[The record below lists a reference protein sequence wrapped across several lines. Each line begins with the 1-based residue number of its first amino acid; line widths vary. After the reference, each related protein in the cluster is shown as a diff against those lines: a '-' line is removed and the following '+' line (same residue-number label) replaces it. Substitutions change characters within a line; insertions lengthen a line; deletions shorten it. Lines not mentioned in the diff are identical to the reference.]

1 MDFLKNVSIK
11 IRLWIIMFTMAVLIL
26 FVGAIGLNGIAM
38 TNEALD
44 RTYKDSLKPSNIISR
59 IMLLMDENRVHIMLG
74 LQHDPKNHYPKKER
88 SKDSVRI
95 HTAAI
100 TNNLGEITILLG
112 EYKKRKLTSEE
123 QDITNL
129 YAIAHTQYANDGLIL
144 AINALKEK
152 DFQKTSEIFLNK
164 INPYYK
170 NANLRANTLLQKIGE
185 IAKNNYREATERFAF
200 IRNILIFGTLLGI
213 LFASIAAI
221 LLIRSIVRPL
231 NKAVTHFKHISEGNM
246 DENISVSS
254 QDEIGQVLSELAAMQ
269 GKLKIMINELDQ
281 LARTDELTGAWNR
294 RRFEET
300 VETEMDR
307 LRRYG
312 QRLSLMILDV
322 DHFKKINDLY
332 GHSIGDQVL
341 IDLSNT
347 IRSSLRASDSLTRW
361 GGEEFVI
368 LCPNT
373 TAEIVSNLAE
383 RLRKEISSIKFQ
395 EVGNITLS
403 FGVAE
408 CGSEETWEQWLH
420 RADEALYLAK
430 SGGRDQVKIIK
441 RPSSLIEKET
451 TKISGTSSD
460 DQVKPVQH

>member
-1 MDFLKNVSIK
+1 
-11 IRLWIIMFTMAVLIL
+11 MAVLIL
-26 FVGAIGLNGIAM
+26 FVGVIGLNGIAM
-38 TNEALD
+38 TNDSLD
-44 RTYKDSLKPSNIISR
+44 RIYKDSLKPTNIISR
-59 IMLLMDENRVHIMLG
+59 IMLLMDENRIHIMLG
-74 LQHDPKNHYPKKER
+74 LQHDPNNYYPKKEKNEN
-88 SKDSVRI
+88 SIHI

-100 TNNLGEITILLG
+100 TKNLGEITVLLA
-112 EYKKRKLTSEE
+112 EYKKRELTDEE

-144 AINALKEK
+144 AVNALKEK
-152 DFQKTSEIFLNK
+152 DFQKTNEIFLNK

-170 NANLRANTLLQKIGE
+170 NANLRANTLLQKIDE
-185 IAKNNYREATERFAF
+185 IAKNNYKEATERFVF
-200 IRNILIFGTLLGI
+200 IRNILIFGTILGI

-246 DENISVSS
+246 NENISVSS

-269 GKLKIMINELDQ
+269 GKLKILISDLDQ

-347 IRSSLRASDSLTRW
+347 IRSSLRVSDSLTRW
-361 GGEEFVI
+361 GGEEFII

-373 TAEIVSNLAE
+373 TAETVSKLAE
-383 RLRKEISSIKFQ
+383 RLRKEVSSIEFQ
-395 EVGNITLS
+395 KVGNITLS

-408 CGSEETWEQWLH
+408 CGAEETWEQWLH

-430 SGGRDQVKIIK
+430 SGGRDRVKTNK
-441 RPSSLIEKET
+441 KTPAGLIEKEAS
-451 TKISGTSSD
+451 KINDSSSD
-460 DQVKPVQH
+460 DHVKPVRK

>member
-1 MDFLKNVSIK
+1 
-11 IRLWIIMFTMAVLIL
+11 MFTMAVLIL
-26 FVGAIGLNGIAM
+26 FVGVIGLNGIAM
-38 TNEALD
+38 TNDSLD
-44 RTYKDSLKPSNIISR
+44 RIYKDSLKPTNIISR
-59 IMLLMDENRVHIMLG
+59 IMLLMDENRIHIMLG
-74 LQHDPKNHYPKKER
+74 LQHDPNNHYPKKEKNEN
-88 SKDSVRI
+88 SILI

-100 TNNLGEITILLG
+100 TKNLGEITVLLA
-112 EYKKRKLTSEE
+112 EYKKRELTDEE

-144 AINALKEK
+144 AVNALKEK
-152 DFQKTSEIFLNK
+152 DFKKTNEIFLNK

-170 NANLRANTLLQKIGE
+170 NANLRANTLLQKIDE
-185 IAKNNYREATERFAF
+185 IAKNNYKEATERFVF

-246 DENISVSS
+246 NENISVSG
-254 QDEIGQVLSELAAMQ
+254 QDEIGQVLSGLAAMQ
-269 GKLKIMINELDQ
+269 GKLKILISDLDQ

-347 IRSSLRASDSLTRW
+347 IRSSLRVSDSLTRW
-361 GGEEFVI
+361 GGEEFII

-373 TAEIVSNLAE
+373 TAETVSKLAE
-383 RLRKEISSIKFQ
+383 RLRKEVSSIEFQ
-395 EVGNITLS
+395 KVGNITLS

-408 CGSEETWEQWLH
+408 CGAEETWEQWLH

-430 SGGRDQVKIIK
+430 SGGRDRVKTNK
-441 RPSSLIEKET
+441 KTPAGLIEKEAS
-451 TKISGTSSD
+451 KINDSSSD
-460 DQVKPVQH
+460 DHVKPVRK

>member
-1 MDFLKNVSIK
+1 
-11 IRLWIIMFTMAVLIL
+11 
-26 FVGAIGLNGIAM
+26 
-38 TNEALD
+38 
-44 RTYKDSLKPSNIISR
+44 
-59 IMLLMDENRVHIMLG
+59 MLLMDENRIHIMLG
-74 LQHDPKNHYPKKER
+74 LQHDPNNYYPKKEKNEN
-88 SKDSVRI
+88 SIHI

-100 TNNLGEITILLG
+100 TKNLGEITVLLA
-112 EYKKRKLTSEE
+112 EYKKRELTDEE

-144 AINALKEK
+144 AVNALKEK
-152 DFQKTSEIFLNK
+152 DFQKTNEIFLNK

-170 NANLRANTLLQKIGE
+170 NANLRANTLLQKIDE
-185 IAKNNYREATERFAF
+185 IAKNNYKEATERFVF
-200 IRNILIFGTLLGI
+200 IRNILIFGTILGI

-246 DENISVSS
+246 NENISVSS

-269 GKLKIMINELDQ
+269 GKLKILISDLDQ

-347 IRSSLRASDSLTRW
+347 IRSSLRVSDSLTRW
-361 GGEEFVI
+361 GGEEFII

-373 TAEIVSNLAE
+373 TAETVSKLAE
-383 RLRKEISSIKFQ
+383 RLRKEVSSIEFQ
-395 EVGNITLS
+395 KVGNITLS

-408 CGSEETWEQWLH
+408 CGAEETWEQWLH

-430 SGGRDQVKIIK
+430 SGGRDRVKTNK
-441 RPSSLIEKET
+441 KTPAGLIEKEAS
-451 TKISGTSSD
+451 KINDSSSD
-460 DQVKPVQH
+460 DHVKPVRK

>member
-1 MDFLKNVSIK
+1 
-11 IRLWIIMFTMAVLIL
+11 MAVLMF
-26 FVGAIGLNGIAM
+26 FVGVIGLNGIAM
-38 TNEALD
+38 TNDSLD
-44 RTYKDSLKPSNIISR
+44 RIYKDSLKPTNIISR
-59 IMLLMDENRVHIMLG
+59 IMLLMDENRIHIMLG
-74 LQHDPKNHYPKKER
+74 LQHDPNNHYPKKEKNEN
-88 SKDSVRI
+88 SILI

-100 TNNLGEITILLG
+100 TKNLGEITVLLA
-112 EYKKRKLTSEE
+112 EYKKRELTDEE

-144 AINALKEK
+144 AVNALKEK
-152 DFQKTSEIFLNK
+152 DFKKTNEIFLNK

-170 NANLRANTLLQKIGE
+170 NANLRANTLLQKIDE
-185 IAKNNYREATERFAF
+185 IAKNNYKEATERFVF

-246 DENISVSS
+246 NENISVSG
-254 QDEIGQVLSELAAMQ
+254 QDEIGQVLSGLAAMQ
-269 GKLKIMINELDQ
+269 GKLKILISDLDQ

-347 IRSSLRASDSLTRW
+347 IRSSLRVSDSLTRW
-361 GGEEFVI
+361 GGEEFII

-373 TAEIVSNLAE
+373 TAETVSKLAE
-383 RLRKEISSIKFQ
+383 RLRKEVSSIEFQ
-395 EVGNITLS
+395 KVGNITLS

-408 CGSEETWEQWLH
+408 CGAEETWEQWLH

-430 SGGRDQVKIIK
+430 SGGRDRVKTNK
-441 RPSSLIEKET
+441 KTPAGLIEKEAS
-451 TKISGTSSD
+451 KINDSSSD
-460 DQVKPVQH
+460 DHVKPVRK

>member
-1 MDFLKNVSIK
+1 
-11 IRLWIIMFTMAVLIL
+11 MAVLIL
-26 FVGAIGLNGIAM
+26 FVGVIGLNGIAM
-38 TNEALD
+38 TNDSLD
-44 RTYKDSLKPSNIISR
+44 RIYKDSLKPTNIISR
-59 IMLLMDENRVHIMLG
+59 IMLLMDENRIHIMLG
-74 LQHDPKNHYPKKER
+74 LQHDPNNHYPKKEKNEN
-88 SKDSVRI
+88 SILI

-100 TNNLGEITILLG
+100 TKNLGEITVLLA
-112 EYKKRKLTSEE
+112 EYKKRELTDEE

-144 AINALKEK
+144 AVNALKEK
-152 DFQKTSEIFLNK
+152 DFKKTNEIFLNK

-170 NANLRANTLLQKIGE
+170 NANLRANTLLQKIDE
-185 IAKNNYREATERFAF
+185 IAKNNYKEATERFVF

-246 DENISVSS
+246 NENISVSG
-254 QDEIGQVLSELAAMQ
+254 QDEIGQVLSGLAAMQ
-269 GKLKIMINELDQ
+269 GKLKILISDLDQ

-332 GHSIGDQVL
+332 GHSIGDRVL
-341 IDLSNT
+341 IYLSNT
-347 IRSSLRASDSLTRW
+347 IRSSLRVSDSLTRW
-361 GGEEFVI
+361 GGEEFII

-373 TAEIVSNLAE
+373 TAETVSKLAE
-383 RLRKEISSIKFQ
+383 RLRKKVASIKFQ

-408 CGSEETWEQWLH
+408 CGAEETWEQWLH

-430 SGGRDQVKIIK
+430 SGGRDRVKTNK
-441 RPSSLIEKET
+441 KTPAGLIEKEVS
-451 TKISGTSSD
+451 KINDSSSD
-460 DQVKPVQH
+460 DHVKPVRK

>member
-1 MDFLKNVSIK
+1 
-11 IRLWIIMFTMAVLIL
+11 MFTMAVLIL
-26 FVGAIGLNGIAM
+26 FVGVIGLNGIAM
-38 TNEALD
+38 TNDSLD
-44 RTYKDSLKPSNIISR
+44 RIYKDSLKPTNIISR
-59 IMLLMDENRVHIMLG
+59 IMLLMDENRIHIMLG
-74 LQHDPKNHYPKKER
+74 LQHDPNNHYPKKEKNEN
-88 SKDSVRI
+88 SIHI

-100 TNNLGEITILLG
+100 TKNLGEITVLLA
-112 EYKKRKLTSEE
+112 EYKKRELTDEE

-144 AINALKEK
+144 AVNALKEK
-152 DFQKTSEIFLNK
+152 DFKKTNEIFLNK

-170 NANLRANTLLQKIGE
+170 NANLRANTLLQKIDE
-185 IAKNNYREATERFAF
+185 IAKNNYKEATERFVF

-246 DENISVSS
+246 NENISVSG
-254 QDEIGQVLSELAAMQ
+254 QDEIGQVLSGLAAMQ
-269 GKLKIMINELDQ
+269 GKLKILISDLDQ

-347 IRSSLRASDSLTRW
+347 IRSSLRVSDSLTRW
-361 GGEEFVI
+361 GGEEFII

-373 TAEIVSNLAE
+373 TAETVSKLAE
-383 RLRKEISSIKFQ
+383 RLRKEVSSIEFQ
-395 EVGNITLS
+395 KVGNITLS

-408 CGSEETWEQWLH
+408 CGAEETWEQWLH

-430 SGGRDQVKIIK
+430 SGGRDRVKTNK
-441 RPSSLIEKET
+441 KTPAGLIEKEAS
-451 TKISGTSSD
+451 KINDSSSD
-460 DQVKPVQH
+460 DHVKPVRK

>member
-1 MDFLKNVSIK
+1 
-11 IRLWIIMFTMAVLIL
+11 MAVLIL
-26 FVGAIGLNGIAM
+26 FVGVIGLNGIAM
-38 TNEALD
+38 TNDSLD
-44 RTYKDSLKPSNIISR
+44 RIYKDSLKPTNIISR
-59 IMLLMDENRVHIMLG
+59 IMLLMDENRIHIMLG
-74 LQHDPKNHYPKKER
+74 LQHDPNNHYPKKEKNEN
-88 SKDSVRI
+88 SIHI

-100 TNNLGEITILLG
+100 TKNLGEITVLLA
-112 EYKKRKLTSEE
+112 EYKKRELTDEE

-144 AINALKEK
+144 AVNALKEK
-152 DFQKTSEIFLNK
+152 DFQKTNEIFLNK

-170 NANLRANTLLQKIGE
+170 NANLRANTLLQKIDE
-185 IAKNNYREATERFAF
+185 IAKNNYKEAMERFVF

-246 DENISVSS
+246 SENISVSS
-254 QDEIGQVLSELAAMQ
+254 QDEIGQVLNGLAAMQ
-269 GKLKIMINELDQ
+269 GKLKIMISELDQ

-300 VETEMDR
+300 VATEMDR

-341 IDLSNT
+341 IDLSNK
-347 IRSSLRASDSLTRW
+347 IRSSLRGSDSLTRW

-373 TAEIVSNLAE
+373 TAETVSKLAE
-383 RLRKEISSIKFQ
+383 RLRKEIASVKFR

-408 CGSEETWEQWLH
+408 CGAEETWEQWLH

-430 SGGRDQVKIIK
+430 SGGRDQVKII
-441 RPSSLIEKET
+441 RRTPLGLIEKET
-451 TKISGTSSD
+451 TKTSDASSD

>member
-1 MDFLKNVSIK
+1 
-11 IRLWIIMFTMAVLIL
+11 
-26 FVGAIGLNGIAM
+26 
-38 TNEALD
+38 
-44 RTYKDSLKPSNIISR
+44 
-59 IMLLMDENRVHIMLG
+59 MLLMDENRIHIMLG
-74 LQHDPKNHYPKKER
+74 LQYDPKNHYPKKENN
-88 SKDSVRI
+88 KDSVDI

-100 TNNLGEITILLG
+100 TKNLGEITVLLA
-112 EYKKRKLTSEE
+112 EYKKRELTNEE

-144 AINALKEK
+144 AVNALKEK
-152 DFQKTSEIFLNK
+152 DFQKTNEIFLNK

-170 NANLRANTLLQKIGE
+170 NANLRANTLLQKIDE
-185 IAKNNYREATERFAF
+185 IAKNNYKEATERFNF

-221 LLIRSIVRPL
+221 LMIRSIVRPL

-246 DENISVSS
+246 SENISVSS
-254 QDEIGQVLSELAAMQ
+254 QDEIGQVLNGLAAMQ
-269 GKLKIMINELDQ
+269 GKLKIMISELEQ

-300 VETEMDR
+300 VATEMDR

-347 IRSSLRASDSLTRW
+347 IRSSLRGSDSLIRW

-373 TAEIVSNLAE
+373 TAETVSKLAE
-383 RLRKEISSIKFQ
+383 RLRKEIASVKFR

-408 CGSEETWEQWLH
+408 CGAEETWEQWLR
-420 RADEALYLAK
+420 RADKALYLAK
-430 SGGRDQVKIIK
+430 SGGRDQVKII
-441 RPSSLIEKET
+441 RRSPLGLIEKET
-451 TKISGTSSD
+451 TKISDASSD

>member
-1 MDFLKNVSIK
+1 
-11 IRLWIIMFTMAVLIL
+11 MFTMAVLIL
-26 FVGAIGLNGIAM
+26 FVGVIGLNGIAM
-38 TNEALD
+38 TNDSLD
-44 RTYKDSLKPSNIISR
+44 RIYKDSLKPTNIISR
-59 IMLLMDENRVHIMLG
+59 IMLLMDENRIHIMLG
-74 LQHDPKNHYPKKER
+74 LQHDPNNYYPKKEKNEN
-88 SKDSVRI
+88 SIHI

-100 TNNLGEITILLG
+100 TKNLGEITVLLA
-112 EYKKRKLTSEE
+112 EYKKRELTDEE

-144 AINALKEK
+144 AVNALKEK
-152 DFQKTSEIFLNK
+152 DFQKTNEIFLNK

-170 NANLRANTLLQKIGE
+170 NANLRANTLLQKIDE
-185 IAKNNYREATERFAF
+185 IAKNNYKEATERFVF
-200 IRNILIFGTLLGI
+200 IRNILIFGTILGI

-246 DENISVSS
+246 NENISVSS

-269 GKLKIMINELDQ
+269 GKLKILISDLDQ

-347 IRSSLRASDSLTRW
+347 IRSSLRVSDSLTRW
-361 GGEEFVI
+361 GGEEFII

-373 TAEIVSNLAE
+373 TAETVSKLAE
-383 RLRKEISSIKFQ
+383 RLRKEVSSIEFQ
-395 EVGNITLS
+395 KVGNITLS

-408 CGSEETWEQWLH
+408 CGAEETWEQWLH

-430 SGGRDQVKIIK
+430 SGGRDRVKTNK
-441 RPSSLIEKET
+441 KTPAGLIEKEAS
-451 TKISGTSSD
+451 KINDSSSD
-460 DQVKPVQH
+460 DHVKPVRK

>member
-1 MDFLKNVSIK
+1 
-11 IRLWIIMFTMAVLIL
+11 MAVLMF
-26 FVGAIGLNGIAM
+26 FVGVIGLNGIAM
-38 TNEALD
+38 TNDSLD
-44 RTYKDSLKPSNIISR
+44 RIYKDSLKPTNIISR
-59 IMLLMDENRVHIMLG
+59 IMLLMDENRIHIMLG
-74 LQHDPKNHYPKKER
+74 LQHDPNNHYPKKEKNEN
-88 SKDSVRI
+88 SIHI

-100 TNNLGEITILLG
+100 TKNLGEITVLLA
-112 EYKKRKLTSEE
+112 EYKKRELTDEE
-123 QDITNL
+123 QDIRNL

-144 AINALKEK
+144 AVNALKEK
-152 DFQKTSEIFLNK
+152 DFQKTNEIFLNK

-170 NANLRANTLLQKIGE
+170 NANLRANTLLQKIDE
-185 IAKNNYREATERFAF
+185 IAKNNYKEATERFVF

-246 DENISVSS
+246 NENISVSG
-254 QDEIGQVLSELAAMQ
+254 QDEIGQVLSGLAAMQ
-269 GKLKIMINELDQ
+269 GKLKILISDLDQ

-347 IRSSLRASDSLTRW
+347 IRSSLRVSDSLTRW
-361 GGEEFVI
+361 GGEEFII

-373 TAEIVSNLAE
+373 TAETVSKLAE
-383 RLRKEISSIKFQ
+383 RLRKEVSSIEFQ
-395 EVGNITLS
+395 KVGNITLS

-408 CGSEETWEQWLH
+408 CGAEETWEQWLH

-430 SGGRDQVKIIK
+430 SGGRDRVKTNK
-441 RPSSLIEKET
+441 KTPAGLIEKEAS
-451 TKISGTSSD
+451 KINDSSSD
-460 DQVKPVQH
+460 DHVKPVRK

>member
-1 MDFLKNVSIK
+1 
-11 IRLWIIMFTMAVLIL
+11 MFTMAVLMF
-26 FVGAIGLNGIAM
+26 FVGVIGLNGIAM
-38 TNEALD
+38 TNDSLD
-44 RTYKDSLKPSNIISR
+44 RIYKDSLKPTNIISR
-59 IMLLMDENRVHIMLG
+59 IMLLMDENRIHIMLG
-74 LQHDPKNHYPKKER
+74 LQHDPNNHYPKKEKNEN
-88 SKDSVRI
+88 SIHI

-100 TNNLGEITILLG
+100 IKNLGEITVLLA
-112 EYKKRKLTSEE
+112 EYKKRELTSEE

-129 YAIAHTQYANDGLIL
+129 LVIAHTQYANEGLIL
-144 AINALKEK
+144 AVNSLKEK
-152 DFQKTSEIFLNK
+152 DFQITSEILLNK

-170 NANLRANTLLQKIGE
+170 NANLRANTLLQKIDE
-185 IAKNNYREATERFAF
+185 IAKNNYKEATERFVF

-246 DENISVSS
+246 NENISVSG
-254 QDEIGQVLSELAAMQ
+254 QDEIGQVLSGLAAMQ
-269 GKLKIMINELDQ
+269 GKLKILISDLDQ

-347 IRSSLRASDSLTRW
+347 IRSSLRVSDSLTRW
-361 GGEEFVI
+361 GGEEFII

-373 TAEIVSNLAE
+373 TAETVSKLAE
-383 RLRKEISSIKFQ
+383 RLRKEVSSIEFQ
-395 EVGNITLS
+395 KVGNITLS

-408 CGSEETWEQWLH
+408 CGAEETWEQWLH

-430 SGGRDQVKIIK
+430 SGGRDRVKTNK
-441 RPSSLIEKET
+441 KTPAGLIEKEVS
-451 TKISGTSSD
+451 KINDSSSD
-460 DQVKPVQH
+460 DHVKPVRK

>member
-1 MDFLKNVSIK
+1 
-11 IRLWIIMFTMAVLIL
+11 MFTMAVLMF
-26 FVGAIGLNGIAM
+26 FVGVIGLNGIAM
-38 TNEALD
+38 TNDSLD
-44 RTYKDSLKPSNIISR
+44 RIYKDSLKPTNIISR
-59 IMLLMDENRVHIMLG
+59 IMLLMDENRIHIMLG
-74 LQHDPKNHYPKKER
+74 LQHDPNNHYPKKEKNEN
-88 SKDSVRI
+88 SILI

-100 TNNLGEITILLG
+100 TKNLGEITVLLA
-112 EYKKRKLTSEE
+112 EYKKRELTDEE

-144 AINALKEK
+144 AVNALKEK
-152 DFQKTSEIFLNK
+152 DFKKTNEIFLNK

-170 NANLRANTLLQKIGE
+170 NANLRANTLLQKIDE
-185 IAKNNYREATERFAF
+185 IAKNNYKEATERFVF

-246 DENISVSS
+246 NENISVSG
-254 QDEIGQVLSELAAMQ
+254 QDEIGQVLSGLAAMQ
-269 GKLKIMINELDQ
+269 GKLKILISDLDQ

-332 GHSIGDQVL
+332 GHSIGDRVL
-341 IDLSNT
+341 IYLSNT
-347 IRSSLRASDSLTRW
+347 IRSSLRVSDSLTRW
-361 GGEEFVI
+361 GGEEFII

-373 TAEIVSNLAE
+373 TAETVSKLAE
-383 RLRKEISSIKFQ
+383 RLRKEVSSIEFQ
-395 EVGNITLS
+395 KVGNITLS

-408 CGSEETWEQWLH
+408 CGAEETWEQWLH

-430 SGGRDQVKIIK
+430 SGGRDRVKTNK
-441 RPSSLIEKET
+441 KTPAGLIEKEVS
-451 TKISGTSSD
+451 KINDSSSD
-460 DQVKPVQH
+460 DHVKPVRK

>member
-1 MDFLKNVSIK
+1 
-11 IRLWIIMFTMAVLIL
+11 MFTMAVLIL
-26 FVGAIGLNGIAM
+26 FVGVIGLNGIAM
-38 TNEALD
+38 TNDSLD
-44 RTYKDSLKPSNIISR
+44 RIYKDSLKPTNIISR
-59 IMLLMDENRVHIMLG
+59 IMLLMDENRIHIMLG
-74 LQHDPKNHYPKKER
+74 LQHDPNNHYPKKEKNEN
-88 SKDSVRI
+88 SILI

-100 TNNLGEITILLG
+100 TKNLGEITVLLA
-112 EYKKRKLTSEE
+112 EYKKRELTDEE

-144 AINALKEK
+144 AVNALKEK
-152 DFQKTSEIFLNK
+152 DFQKTNEIFLNK

-170 NANLRANTLLQKIGE
+170 NANLRANTLLQKIDE
-185 IAKNNYREATERFAF
+185 IAKNNYKEATERFVF

-246 DENISVSS
+246 NENISVSG
-254 QDEIGQVLSELAAMQ
+254 QDEIGQVLSGLAAMQ
-269 GKLKIMINELDQ
+269 GKLKILISDLDQ

-347 IRSSLRASDSLTRW
+347 IRSSLRVSDSLTRW
-361 GGEEFVI
+361 GGEEFII

-373 TAEIVSNLAE
+373 TAETVSKLAE
-383 RLRKEISSIKFQ
+383 RLRKEVSSIEFQ
-395 EVGNITLS
+395 KVGNITLS

-408 CGSEETWEQWLH
+408 CGAEETWEQWLH

-430 SGGRDQVKIIK
+430 SGGRDRVKTNK
-441 RPSSLIEKET
+441 KTPAGLIEKEAS
-451 TKISGTSSD
+451 KINDSSSD
-460 DQVKPVQH
+460 DHVKPVRK

>member
-1 MDFLKNVSIK
+1 
-11 IRLWIIMFTMAVLIL
+11 MFTMAVLIL
-26 FVGAIGLNGIAM
+26 FVGVIGLNGIAM
-38 TNEALD
+38 TNDSLD
-44 RTYKDSLKPSNIISR
+44 RIYKDSLKPTNIISR
-59 IMLLMDENRVHIMLG
+59 IMLLMDENRIHIMLG
-74 LQHDPKNHYPKKER
+74 LQHDPNNHYPKKEKNEN
-88 SKDSVRI
+88 SILI

-100 TNNLGEITILLG
+100 TKNLGEITVLLA
-112 EYKKRKLTSEE
+112 EYKKRELTDEE

-144 AINALKEK
+144 AVNALKEK
-152 DFQKTSEIFLNK
+152 DFKKTNEIFLNK

-170 NANLRANTLLQKIGE
+170 NANLRANTLLQKIDE
-185 IAKNNYREATERFAF
+185 IAKNNYKEATERFVF
-200 IRNILIFGTLLGI
+200 IRNILIFGTILGI

-246 DENISVSS
+246 NENISVSG
-254 QDEIGQVLSELAAMQ
+254 QDEIGQVLSGLAAMQ
-269 GKLKIMINELDQ
+269 GKLKILISDLDQ

-347 IRSSLRASDSLTRW
+347 IRSSLRVSDSLTRW
-361 GGEEFVI
+361 GGEEFII

-373 TAEIVSNLAE
+373 TAETVSKLAE
-383 RLRKEISSIKFQ
+383 RLRKEVSSIEFQ
-395 EVGNITLS
+395 KVGNITLS

-408 CGSEETWEQWLH
+408 CGAEETWEQWLH

-430 SGGRDQVKIIK
+430 SGGRDRVKTNK
-441 RPSSLIEKET
+441 KTPAGLIEKEAS
-451 TKISGTSSD
+451 KINDSSSD
-460 DQVKPVQH
+460 DHVKPVRK

>member
-1 MDFLKNVSIK
+1 
-11 IRLWIIMFTMAVLIL
+11 MAVLIL
-26 FVGAIGLNGIAM
+26 FVGVIGLNGIAM
-38 TNEALD
+38 TNDSLD
-44 RTYKDSLKPSNIISR
+44 RIYKDSLKPTNIISR
-59 IMLLMDENRVHIMLG
+59 IMLLMDENRIHIMLG
-74 LQHDPKNHYPKKER
+74 LQHDPNNHYPKKEKNEN
-88 SKDSVRI
+88 SIHI

-100 TNNLGEITILLG
+100 TKNLGEITVLLA
-112 EYKKRKLTSEE
+112 EYKKRELTDEE

-144 AINALKEK
+144 AVNALKEK
-152 DFQKTSEIFLNK
+152 DFKKTNEIFLNK

-170 NANLRANTLLQKIGE
+170 NANLRANTLLQKIDE
-185 IAKNNYREATERFAF
+185 IAKNNYKEATERFVF

-246 DENISVSS
+246 NQNISVSS
-254 QDEIGQVLSELAAMQ
+254 QDEIGQVLSGLAVMQ
-269 GKLKIMINELDQ
+269 GKLKILISELDQ

-347 IRSSLRASDSLTRW
+347 IRSSLRVSDSLTRW
-361 GGEEFVI
+361 GGEEFII

-373 TAEIVSNLAE
+373 TAETVSKLAE
-383 RLRKEISSIKFQ
+383 RLRKEVSSIEFQ
-395 EVGNITLS
+395 KVGNITLS

-408 CGSEETWEQWLH
+408 CGAEETWEQWLH

-430 SGGRDQVKIIK
+430 SGGRDRVKTNK
-441 RPSSLIEKET
+441 KTPAGLIEKEAS
-451 TKISGTSSD
+451 KINDSSSD
-460 DQVKPVQH
+460 DHVKPVRK

>member
-1 MDFLKNVSIK
+1 
-11 IRLWIIMFTMAVLIL
+11 
-26 FVGAIGLNGIAM
+26 
-38 TNEALD
+38 
-44 RTYKDSLKPSNIISR
+44 
-59 IMLLMDENRVHIMLG
+59 MLLMDENRIHIMLG
-74 LQHDPKNHYPKKER
+74 LQYDPKNHYPKKENN
-88 SKDSVRI
+88 KDSVDI

-100 TNNLGEITILLG
+100 TKNLGEITVLLA
-112 EYKKRKLTSEE
+112 EYKKRELTNEE

-144 AINALKEK
+144 AVNALKEK
-152 DFQKTSEIFLNK
+152 DFQKTNEIFLNK

-170 NANLRANTLLQKIGE
+170 NANLRANTLLQKIDE
-185 IAKNNYREATERFAF
+185 IAKNNYKEATERFNF

-221 LLIRSIVRPL
+221 LMIRSIVRPL

-246 DENISVSS
+246 SENISVSS
-254 QDEIGQVLSELAAMQ
+254 QDEIGQVLNGLAAMQ
-269 GKLKIMINELDQ
+269 GKLKIMISELEQ

-300 VETEMDR
+300 VATEMDR
-307 LRRYG
+307 LRRYE

-347 IRSSLRASDSLTRW
+347 IRSSLRGSDSLIRW

-373 TAEIVSNLAE
+373 TAETVSKLAE
-383 RLRKEISSIKFQ
+383 RLRKEIASVKFQ

-408 CGSEETWEQWLH
+408 CGAEETWEQWLR
-420 RADEALYLAK
+420 RADKALYLAK
-430 SGGRDQVKIIK
+430 SGGRDQVKII
-441 RPSSLIEKET
+441 RRSPLGLIEKET
-451 TKISGTSSD
+451 TKISDASSD

>member
-1 MDFLKNVSIK
+1 
-11 IRLWIIMFTMAVLIL
+11 MAVLIL

-38 TNEALD
+38 TNESLNN
-44 RTYKDSLKPSNIISR
+44 TYKDSLKPTNIISR

-74 LQHDPKNHYPKKER
+74 LQYDPKNHYPKKE
-88 SKDSVRI
+88 KDQDSVYI

-100 TNNLGEITILLG
+100 TKNLGEITILLD
-112 EYKKRKLTSEE
+112 EYKKRQLTREE
-123 QDITNL
+123 QEVTNL
-129 YAIAHTQYANDGLIL
+129 YVIAHEQYANDGLIL
-144 AINALKEK
+144 ATNALKER
-152 DFQKTSEIFLNK
+152 DFQKTSEVFLNK

-170 NANLRANTLLQKIGE
+170 NANLKANILLKKIGE
-185 IAKNNYREATERFAF
+185 IAKSNYKEATERFAR
-200 IRNILIFGTLLGI
+200 IRNILIFGTILGI

-231 NKAVTHFKHISEGNM
+231 NKAVTHFKNISEGNM
-246 DENISVSS
+246 NENISVSS

-269 GKLKIMINELDQ
+269 GKLKILISDLDQ

-347 IRSSLRASDSLTRW
+347 IRSSLRVSDSLTRW
-361 GGEEFVI
+361 GGEEFII

-373 TAEIVSNLAE
+373 TAETVSKLAE
-383 RLRKEISSIKFQ
+383 RLRKEVSSIEFQ
-395 EVGNITLS
+395 KVGNITLS

-408 CGSEETWEQWLH
+408 CGAEETWEQWLH

-430 SGGRDQVKIIK
+430 SGGRDRVKTNK
-441 RPSSLIEKET
+441 KTPAGLIEKEAS
-451 TKISGTSSD
+451 KINDSSSD
-460 DQVKPVQH
+460 DHVKPVRK

>member
-1 MDFLKNVSIK
+1 
-11 IRLWIIMFTMAVLIL
+11 MAVLMF
-26 FVGAIGLNGIAM
+26 FVGVIGLNGIAM
-38 TNEALD
+38 TNDSLD
-44 RTYKDSLKPSNIISR
+44 RIYKDSLKPTNIISR
-59 IMLLMDENRVHIMLG
+59 IMLLMDENRIHIMLG
-74 LQHDPKNHYPKKER
+74 LQHDPNNHYPKKEKNEN
-88 SKDSVRI
+88 SIHI

-100 TNNLGEITILLG
+100 TKNLGEITVLLA
-112 EYKKRKLTSEE
+112 EYKKRELTDEE

-144 AINALKEK
+144 AVNALKEK
-152 DFQKTSEIFLNK
+152 DFQKTNEIFLNK

-170 NANLRANTLLQKIGE
+170 NANLRANTLLQKIDE
-185 IAKNNYREATERFAF
+185 IAKNNYKEATERFVF

-246 DENISVSS
+246 NENISVSG
-254 QDEIGQVLSELAAMQ
+254 QDEIGQVLSGLAAMQ
-269 GKLKIMINELDQ
+269 GKLKILISDLDQ

-347 IRSSLRASDSLTRW
+347 IRSSLRVSDSLTRW
-361 GGEEFVI
+361 GGEEFII

-373 TAEIVSNLAE
+373 TAETVSKLAE
-383 RLRKEISSIKFQ
+383 RLRKEVSSIEFQ
-395 EVGNITLS
+395 KVGNITLS

-408 CGSEETWEQWLH
+408 CGAEETWEQWLH

-430 SGGRDQVKIIK
+430 SGGRDRVKTNK
-441 RPSSLIEKET
+441 KTPAGLIEKEAS
-451 TKISGTSSD
+451 KINDSSSD
-460 DQVKPVQH
+460 DHVKPVRK

>member
-1 MDFLKNVSIK
+1 
-11 IRLWIIMFTMAVLIL
+11 MAVLIL
-26 FVGAIGLNGIAM
+26 FVGVIGLNGIAM
-38 TNEALD
+38 TNDSLD
-44 RTYKDSLKPSNIISR
+44 RIYKDSLKPTNIISR
-59 IMLLMDENRVHIMLG
+59 IMLLMDENRIHIMLG
-74 LQHDPKNHYPKKER
+74 LQHDPNNHYLKKEKNEN
-88 SKDSVRI
+88 SIHI

-100 TNNLGEITILLG
+100 TKNLGEITVLLA
-112 EYKKRKLTSEE
+112 EYKKRELTSEE

-144 AINALKEK
+144 AVNALKEK
-152 DFQKTSEIFLNK
+152 DFQKTNEIFLNK

-170 NANLRANTLLQKIGE
+170 NANLRANTLLQKIDE
-185 IAKNNYREATERFAF
+185 IAKNNYKEATERFVF

-246 DENISVSS
+246 NENISVSG
-254 QDEIGQVLSELAAMQ
+254 QDEIGQVLSGLAAMQ
-269 GKLKIMINELDQ
+269 GKLKILISDLDQ

-347 IRSSLRASDSLTRW
+347 IRSSLRVSDSLTRW
-361 GGEEFVI
+361 GGEEFII

-373 TAEIVSNLAE
+373 TAETVSKLAE
-383 RLRKEISSIKFQ
+383 RLRKEVSSIEFQ
-395 EVGNITLS
+395 KVGNITLS

-408 CGSEETWEQWLH
+408 CGAEETWEQWLH

-430 SGGRDQVKIIK
+430 SGGRDRVKTNK
-441 RPSSLIEKET
+441 KTPAGLIEKEAS
-451 TKISGTSSD
+451 KINDSSSD
-460 DQVKPVQH
+460 DHVKPVRK

>member
-1 MDFLKNVSIK
+1 
-11 IRLWIIMFTMAVLIL
+11 MAVLMF
-26 FVGAIGLNGIAM
+26 FVGVIGLNGIAM
-38 TNEALD
+38 TNDSLD
-44 RTYKDSLKPSNIISR
+44 RIYKDSLKPTNIISR
-59 IMLLMDENRVHIMLG
+59 IMLLMDENRIHIMLG
-74 LQHDPKNHYPKKER
+74 LQHDPNNHYPKKEKNEN
-88 SKDSVRI
+88 SILI

-100 TNNLGEITILLG
+100 TKNLGEITVLLA
-112 EYKKRKLTSEE
+112 EYKKRELTDEE

-144 AINALKEK
+144 AVNALKEK
-152 DFQKTSEIFLNK
+152 DFKKTNEIFLNK

-170 NANLRANTLLQKIGE
+170 NANLRANTLLQKIDE
-185 IAKNNYREATERFAF
+185 IAKNNYKEATERFVF

-246 DENISVSS
+246 NENISVSG
-254 QDEIGQVLSELAAMQ
+254 QDEIGQVLSGLAAMQ
-269 GKLKIMINELDQ
+269 GKLKILISDLDQ

-347 IRSSLRASDSLTRW
+347 IRSSLRVSDSLTRW
-361 GGEEFVI
+361 GGEEFII

-373 TAEIVSNLAE
+373 TAETVSKLAE
-383 RLRKEISSIKFQ
+383 RLRKEVSSIEFQ
-395 EVGNITLS
+395 KVGNITLS

-408 CGSEETWEQWLH
+408 CGAEETWEQWLH

-430 SGGRDQVKIIK
+430 SGGRDRVKTNK
-441 RPSSLIEKET
+441 KTPAGLIEKEVS
-451 TKISGTSSD
+451 KINDSSSD
-460 DQVKPVQH
+460 DHVKPVRK

>member
-1 MDFLKNVSIK
+1 
-11 IRLWIIMFTMAVLIL
+11 MAVLIL
-26 FVGAIGLNGIAM
+26 FVGVIGLNGIAM
-38 TNEALD
+38 TNDSLD
-44 RTYKDSLKPSNIISR
+44 RIYKDSLKPTNIISR
-59 IMLLMDENRVHIMLG
+59 IMLLMDENRIHIMLG
-74 LQHDPKNHYPKKER
+74 LQHDPNNHYPKKEKNEN
-88 SKDSVRI
+88 SILI

-100 TNNLGEITILLG
+100 TKNLGEITVLLA
-112 EYKKRKLTSEE
+112 EYKKRELTDEE

-144 AINALKEK
+144 AVNALKEK
-152 DFQKTSEIFLNK
+152 DFKKTNEIFLNK

-170 NANLRANTLLQKIGE
+170 NANLRANTLLQKIDE
-185 IAKNNYREATERFAF
+185 IAKNNYKEATERFVF

-246 DENISVSS
+246 NENISVSG
-254 QDEIGQVLSELAAMQ
+254 QDEIGQVLSGLAAMQ
-269 GKLKIMINELDQ
+269 GKLKILISDLDQ

-347 IRSSLRASDSLTRW
+347 IRSSLRVSDSLTRW
-361 GGEEFVI
+361 GGEEFII

-373 TAEIVSNLAE
+373 TAETVSKLAE
-383 RLRKEISSIKFQ
+383 RLRKEVSSIEFQ
-395 EVGNITLS
+395 KVGNITLS

-408 CGSEETWEQWLH
+408 CGAEETWEQWLH

-430 SGGRDQVKIIK
+430 SGGRDRVKTNK
-441 RPSSLIEKET
+441 KTPAGLIEKEAS
-451 TKISGTSSD
+451 KINDSSSD
-460 DQVKPVQH
+460 DHVKPVRK

>member
-1 MDFLKNVSIK
+1 
-11 IRLWIIMFTMAVLIL
+11 MAVLMF
-26 FVGAIGLNGIAM
+26 FVGVIGLNGIAM
-38 TNEALD
+38 TNDSLD
-44 RTYKDSLKPSNIISR
+44 RIYKDSLKPTNIISR
-59 IMLLMDENRVHIMLG
+59 IMLLMDENRIHIMLG
-74 LQHDPKNHYPKKER
+74 LQHDPNNHYPKKEKNEN
-88 SKDSVRI
+88 SILI

-100 TNNLGEITILLG
+100 TKNLGEITVLLA
-112 EYKKRKLTSEE
+112 EYKKRELTDEE

-144 AINALKEK
+144 AVNALKEK
-152 DFQKTSEIFLNK
+152 DFQKTNEIFLNK

-170 NANLRANTLLQKIGE
+170 NANLRANTLLQKIDE
-185 IAKNNYREATERFAF
+185 IAKNNYKEATERFVF
-200 IRNILIFGTLLGI
+200 IRNILIFGTILGI

-246 DENISVSS
+246 NENISVSG
-254 QDEIGQVLSELAAMQ
+254 QDEIGQVLSGLAAMQ
-269 GKLKIMINELDQ
+269 GKLKILISDLDQ

-347 IRSSLRASDSLTRW
+347 IRSSLRVSDSLTRW
-361 GGEEFVI
+361 GGEEFII

-373 TAEIVSNLAE
+373 TAETVSKLAE
-383 RLRKEISSIKFQ
+383 RLRKEVSSIEFQ
-395 EVGNITLS
+395 KVGNITLS

-408 CGSEETWEQWLH
+408 CGAEETWEQWLH

-430 SGGRDQVKIIK
+430 SGGRDRVKTNK
-441 RPSSLIEKET
+441 KTPAGLIEKEAS
-451 TKISGTSSD
+451 KINDSSSD
-460 DQVKPVQH
+460 DHVKPVRK

>member
-1 MDFLKNVSIK
+1 
-11 IRLWIIMFTMAVLIL
+11 MFTMAVLIL
-26 FVGAIGLNGIAM
+26 FVGVIGLNGIAM
-38 TNEALD
+38 TNDSLD
-44 RTYKDSLKPSNIISR
+44 RIYKDSLKPTNIISR
-59 IMLLMDENRVHIMLG
+59 IMLLMDENRIHIMLG
-74 LQHDPKNHYPKKER
+74 LQHDPNNHYPKKEKNEN
-88 SKDSVRI
+88 SIHI

-100 TNNLGEITILLG
+100 TKNLGEITVLLA
-112 EYKKRKLTSEE
+112 EYKKRELTDEE

-144 AINALKEK
+144 AVNALKEK
-152 DFQKTSEIFLNK
+152 DFKKTNEIFLNK

-170 NANLRANTLLQKIGE
+170 NANLRANTLLQKIDE
-185 IAKNNYREATERFAF
+185 IAKNNYKEATERFVF

-246 DENISVSS
+246 NENISVSG
-254 QDEIGQVLSELAAMQ
+254 QDEIGQVLSGLAAMQ
-269 GKLKIMINELDQ
+269 GKLKILISDLDQ

-347 IRSSLRASDSLTRW
+347 IRSSLRVSDSLTRW
-361 GGEEFVI
+361 GGEEFII

-373 TAEIVSNLAE
+373 TAETVSKLAE
-383 RLRKEISSIKFQ
+383 RLRKEVSSIEFQ
-395 EVGNITLS
+395 KVGNITLS

-408 CGSEETWEQWLH
+408 CGAEETWEQWLH

-430 SGGRDQVKIIK
+430 SGGRDRVKTNK
-441 RPSSLIEKET
+441 KTPAGLIEKEVS
-451 TKISGTSSD
+451 KINDSSSD
-460 DQVKPVQH
+460 DHVKPVRK

>member
-1 MDFLKNVSIK
+1 
-11 IRLWIIMFTMAVLIL
+11 MAVLIL
-26 FVGAIGLNGIAM
+26 FVGVIGLNGIAM
-38 TNEALD
+38 TNDSLD
-44 RTYKDSLKPSNIISR
+44 RIYKDSLKPTNIISR
-59 IMLLMDENRVHIMLG
+59 IMLLMDENRIHIMLG
-74 LQHDPKNHYPKKER
+74 LQHDPNNHYPKKEKNEN
-88 SKDSVRI
+88 SILI

-100 TNNLGEITILLG
+100 TKNLGEITVLLA
-112 EYKKRKLTSEE
+112 EYKKRELTDEE

-144 AINALKEK
+144 AVNALKEK
-152 DFQKTSEIFLNK
+152 DFQKTNEIFLNK

-170 NANLRANTLLQKIGE
+170 NANLRANTLLQKIDE
-185 IAKNNYREATERFAF
+185 IAKNNYKEATERFVF

-246 DENISVSS
+246 NENISVSG
-254 QDEIGQVLSELAAMQ
+254 QDEIGQVLSGLAAMQ
-269 GKLKIMINELDQ
+269 GKLKILISDLDQ

-347 IRSSLRASDSLTRW
+347 IRSSLRVSDSLTRW
-361 GGEEFVI
+361 GGEEFII

-373 TAEIVSNLAE
+373 TAETVSKLAE
-383 RLRKEISSIKFQ
+383 RLRKEVSSIEFQ
-395 EVGNITLS
+395 KVGNITLS

-408 CGSEETWEQWLH
+408 CGAEETWEQWLH

-430 SGGRDQVKIIK
+430 SGGRDRVKTNK
-441 RPSSLIEKET
+441 KTPAGLIEKEAS
-451 TKISGTSSD
+451 KINDSSSD
-460 DQVKPVQH
+460 DHVKPVRK

>member
-1 MDFLKNVSIK
+1 
-11 IRLWIIMFTMAVLIL
+11 MAVLIL

-38 TNEALD
+38 TNESLD
-44 RTYKDSLKPSNIISR
+44 STYKDSLKPTNIISR

-74 LQHDPKNHYPKKER
+74 LQYDPKNHYPKKE
-88 SKDSVRI
+88 KDQDSVYI

-100 TNNLGEITILLG
+100 TKNLGEITILLD
-112 EYKKRKLTSEE
+112 EYKKRQLTREE
-123 QDITNL
+123 QEVTNL
-129 YAIAHTQYANDGLIL
+129 YVIAHEQYVNDGLIL
-144 AINALKEK
+144 ATNALKER
-152 DFQKTSEIFLNK
+152 DFQKTSEVFLNK

-170 NANLRANTLLQKIGE
+170 NANLKANILLQKIGE
-185 IAKNNYREATERFAF
+185 IAKSNYKEATERFAR
-200 IRNILIFGTLLGI
+200 IRNILIFGTILGI

-231 NKAVTHFKHISEGNM
+231 NKAVTHFKNISEGNM
-246 DENISVSS
+246 NENISVSS
-254 QDEIGQVLSELAAMQ
+254 QDEIGQVLSGLAAMQ
-269 GKLKIMINELDQ
+269 GKLKILISELDQ
-281 LARTDELTGAWNR
+281 LARTDELTGARNR

-347 IRSSLRASDSLTRW
+347 IRSSLRVSDSLTRW
-361 GGEEFVI
+361 GGEEFII

-373 TAEIVSNLAE
+373 TAETVSKLAE
-383 RLRKEISSIKFQ
+383 RLRKEVSSIEFQ
-395 EVGNITLS
+395 KVGNITLS

-408 CGSEETWEQWLH
+408 CGAEETWEQWLH

-430 SGGRDQVKIIK
+430 SGGRDRVKTNK
-441 RPSSLIEKET
+441 KTPAGLIEKEAS
-451 TKISGTSSD
+451 KINDSSSD
-460 DQVKPVQH
+460 DHVKPVRK

>member
-1 MDFLKNVSIK
+1 MSL
-11 IRLWIIMFTMAVLIL
+11 LIL
-26 FVGAIGLNGIAM
+26 FVGVIGLNGIEM
-38 TNEALD
+38 TNDSLD
-44 RTYKDSLKPSNIISR
+44 RIYKDSLKSTNIISR

-74 LQHDPKNHYPKKER
+74 LQYDPKNHYPKKENN
-88 SKDSVRI
+88 KDPVYT
-95 HTAAI
+95 HTTAI
-100 TNNLGEITILLG
+100 TKNLSEITILL
-112 EYKKRKLTSEE
+112 EKYKKRKLTDEE

-129 YAIAHTQYANDGLIL
+129 YAIAHAQYANDGLIL
-144 AINALKEK
+144 AAKALKKK

-170 NANLRANTLLQKIGE
+170 NANLRANALLQKIDE
-185 IAKNNYREATERFAF
+185 IAKINYKEASECFAH
-200 IRNILIFGTLLGI
+200 IRNILIFGTILGI

-246 DENISVSS
+246 NQNISVSS
-254 QDEIGQVLSELAAMQ
+254 QDEIGQVLSGLAVMQ
-269 GKLKIMINELDQ
+269 GKLKILISELDQ

-347 IRSSLRASDSLTRW
+347 IRSSLRVSDSLTRW
-361 GGEEFVI
+361 GGEEFII

-373 TAEIVSNLAE
+373 TAETVSKLAE
-383 RLRKEISSIKFQ
+383 RLRKEVSSIEFQ
-395 EVGNITLS
+395 KVGNITLS

-408 CGSEETWEQWLH
+408 CGAEETWEQWLH

-430 SGGRDQVKIIK
+430 SGGRDRVKTNK
-441 RPSSLIEKET
+441 KTPAGLIEKEVS
-451 TKISGTSSD
+451 KINDSSSD
-460 DQVKPVQH
+460 DHVKPVRK

>member
-1 MDFLKNVSIK
+1 
-11 IRLWIIMFTMAVLIL
+11 MAVLIL
-26 FVGAIGLNGIAM
+26 FVGVIGLNGIAM
-38 TNEALD
+38 TNDSLD
-44 RTYKDSLKPSNIISR
+44 RIYKDSLKPTNIISR
-59 IMLLMDENRVHIMLG
+59 IMLLMDENRIHIMLG
-74 LQHDPKNHYPKKER
+74 LQHDPNNHYPKKEKNEN
-88 SKDSVRI
+88 SIHI

-100 TNNLGEITILLG
+100 TKNLGEITVLLA
-112 EYKKRKLTSEE
+112 EYKKRELTDEE

-144 AINALKEK
+144 AVNALKEK
-152 DFQKTSEIFLNK
+152 DFQKTNEIFLNK

-170 NANLRANTLLQKIGE
+170 NANLRANTLLQKIDE
-185 IAKNNYREATERFAF
+185 IAKNNYKEATERFVF
-200 IRNILIFGTLLGI
+200 IRNILIFGTILGI

-246 DENISVSS
+246 NENISVSS

-269 GKLKIMINELDQ
+269 GKLKILISDLDQ

-347 IRSSLRASDSLTRW
+347 IRSSLRVSDSLTRW
-361 GGEEFVI
+361 GGEEFII

-373 TAEIVSNLAE
+373 TAETVSKLAE
-383 RLRKEISSIKFQ
+383 RLRKEVSSIEFQ
-395 EVGNITLS
+395 KVGNITLS

-408 CGSEETWEQWLH
+408 CGAEETWEQWLH

-430 SGGRDQVKIIK
+430 SGGRDRVKTNK
-441 RPSSLIEKET
+441 KTPAGLIEKEAS
-451 TKISGTSSD
+451 KINDSSSD
-460 DQVKPVQH
+460 DHVKPVRK

>member
-1 MDFLKNVSIK
+1 
-11 IRLWIIMFTMAVLIL
+11 MFTMAVLMF
-26 FVGAIGLNGIAM
+26 FVGVIGLNGIAM
-38 TNEALD
+38 TNDSLD
-44 RTYKDSLKPSNIISR
+44 RIYKDSLKPTNIISR
-59 IMLLMDENRVHIMLG
+59 IMLLMDENRIHIMLG
-74 LQHDPKNHYPKKER
+74 LQHDPNNHYPKKEKNEN
-88 SKDSVRI
+88 SIHI

-100 TNNLGEITILLG
+100 TKNLGEITVLLA
-112 EYKKRKLTSEE
+112 EYKKRELTDEE

-144 AINALKEK
+144 AVNALKEK
-152 DFQKTSEIFLNK
+152 DFQKTNEIFLNK

-170 NANLRANTLLQKIGE
+170 NANLRANTLLQKIDE
-185 IAKNNYREATERFAF
+185 IAKNNYKEATERFVF
-200 IRNILIFGTLLGI
+200 IRNILIFGTILGI

-246 DENISVSS
+246 NENISVSG
-254 QDEIGQVLSELAAMQ
+254 QDEIGQVLSGLAAMQ
-269 GKLKIMINELDQ
+269 GKLKILISDLDQ

-347 IRSSLRASDSLTRW
+347 IRSSLRVSDSLTRW
-361 GGEEFVI
+361 GGEEFII

-373 TAEIVSNLAE
+373 TAETVSKLAE
-383 RLRKEISSIKFQ
+383 RLRKEVSSIEFQ
-395 EVGNITLS
+395 KVGNITLS

-408 CGSEETWEQWLH
+408 CGAEETWEQWLH

-430 SGGRDQVKIIK
+430 SGGRDRVKTNK
-441 RPSSLIEKET
+441 KTPAGLIEKEAS
-451 TKISGTSSD
+451 KINDSSSD
-460 DQVKPVQH
+460 DHVKPVRK

>member
-1 MDFLKNVSIK
+1 
-11 IRLWIIMFTMAVLIL
+11 MAVLIL

-38 TNEALD
+38 TNESLD
-44 RTYKDSLKPSNIISR
+44 STYKDSLKPTNIISR

-74 LQHDPKNHYPKKER
+74 LQYDPKNHYPKKE
-88 SKDSVRI
+88 KDQDSVYI

-100 TNNLGEITILLG
+100 TKNLGEITILLD
-112 EYKKRKLTSEE
+112 EYKKRQLTREE
-123 QDITNL
+123 QEVTNL
-129 YAIAHTQYANDGLIL
+129 YVIAHEQYANDGLIL
-144 AINALKEK
+144 ATNALKER
-152 DFQKTSEIFLNK
+152 DFQKTSEVFLNK

-170 NANLRANTLLQKIGE
+170 NANLKANILLKKIGE
-185 IAKNNYREATERFAF
+185 IAKSNYKEATERFAR
-200 IRNILIFGTLLGI
+200 IRNILIFGTILGI

-231 NKAVTHFKHISEGNM
+231 NKAVTHFKNISEGNM
-246 DENISVSS
+246 NENISVSS
-254 QDEIGQVLSELAAMQ
+254 QDEIGQVLSELASMQ
-269 GKLKIMINELDQ
+269 GRLKIMISELDQ

-294 RRFEET
+294 RCFEET
-300 VETEMDR
+300 VETEIDR

-322 DHFKKINDLY
+322 DYFKKINDLY

-361 GGEEFVI
+361 GGEEFII

-373 TAEIVSNLAE
+373 TAETVSRLAE
-383 RLRKEISSIKFQ
+383 RLRKEVASIKFQ
-395 EVGNITLS
+395 GVGNITLS

-408 CGSEETWEQWLH
+408 CGTEETWEQWLH

-430 SGGRDQVKIIK
+430 SGGRDQVRTVK
-441 RPSSLIEKET
+441 RTLPSLSEKET
-451 TKISGTSSD
+451 IKINDSSLD
-460 DQVKPVQH
+460 DHVKPAGN

>member
-1 MDFLKNVSIK
+1 
-11 IRLWIIMFTMAVLIL
+11 MAVLIL
-26 FVGAIGLNGIAM
+26 FVGVIGLNGIAM
-38 TNEALD
+38 TNDSLD
-44 RTYKDSLKPSNIISR
+44 RIYKDSLKPTNIISR
-59 IMLLMDENRVHIMLG
+59 IMLLMDENRIHIMLG
-74 LQHDPKNHYPKKER
+74 LQHDPNNHYPKKEKNEN
-88 SKDSVRI
+88 SIHI

-100 TNNLGEITILLG
+100 TKNLGEITVLLA
-112 EYKKRKLTSEE
+112 EYKKRELTDEE

-144 AINALKEK
+144 AVNALKEK
-152 DFQKTSEIFLNK
+152 DFKKTNEIFLNK

-170 NANLRANTLLQKIGE
+170 NANLRANTLLQKIDE
-185 IAKNNYREATERFAF
+185 IAKNNYKEATERFVF

-246 DENISVSS
+246 NENISVSG
-254 QDEIGQVLSELAAMQ
+254 QDEIGQVLSGLAAMQ
-269 GKLKIMINELDQ
+269 GKLKILISDLDQ

-332 GHSIGDQVL
+332 GHSIGDRVL
-341 IDLSNT
+341 IYLSNT
-347 IRSSLRASDSLTRW
+347 IRSSLRVSDSLTRW
-361 GGEEFVI
+361 GGEEFII

-373 TAEIVSNLAE
+373 TAETVSKLAE
-383 RLRKEISSIKFQ
+383 RLRKEVSSIEFQ
-395 EVGNITLS
+395 KVGNITLS

-408 CGSEETWEQWLH
+408 CGAEETWEQWLH

-430 SGGRDQVKIIK
+430 SGGRDRVKTNK
-441 RPSSLIEKET
+441 KTPAGLIEKEAS
-451 TKISGTSSD
+451 KINDSSSD
-460 DQVKPVQH
+460 DHVKPVRK